1 MTCAYAPSGNFV
13 ACGGLDN
20 ICSIYSLKT
29 REGNVR
35 VSRELPGH
43 TGEWSLKNRQGHCQG
58 KGRHTLFSLKCLTTT
73 PFLKGTF
80 HAAASWTTTKS
91 SPALGIPPGEALP
104 GWVPCL
110 RVIQGPA
117 GGTLLEEHLV
127 FLSGWRPSGSP
138 ATWGSRLSLQ
148 RALSGLGSYGREA
161 RDSLLQFFPDP
172 SSCCLSSALWDIETG
187 QQTVG
192 FAGHSGDV
200 MSLSLAPDGR
210 TFVSGACDASIK
222 LWDVRDS
229 MCRQTFIGHESDINA
244 VAVSQEEHGGSPPS
258 PTPRPCPTPWPRPHH
273 LWPKSCSSSPMAMP
287 SPRDQM
293 TPHVACLTCGLIRS
307 CSCIPMTTSSAA
319 SPRLPSRAAAG
330 CCSLATTTST
340 ATSGMP

>member
-1 MTCAYAPSGNFV
+1 MRLCQA
-13 ACGGLDN
+13 GLPAF
-20 ICSIYSLKT
+20 
-29 REGNVR
+29 GW
-35 VSRELPGH
+35 SRAQLGH
-43 TGEWSLKNRQGHCQG
+43 TS
-58 KGRHTLFSLKCLTTT
+58 
-73 PFLKGTF
+73 
-80 HAAASWTTTKS
+80 
-91 SPALGIPPGEALP
+91 
-104 GWVPCL
+104 
-110 RVIQGPA
+110 
-117 GGTLLEEHLV
+117 EHLV
-127 FLSGWRPSGSP
+127 FLSGRQPSGSP
-138 ATWGSRLSLQ
+138 TTWGSRPSLQ
-148 RALSGLGSYGREA
+148 RALSGLGSYGRRA
-161 RDSLLQFFPDP
+161 RDSVLQFFPDP

-244 VAVSQEEHGGSPPS
+244 VAVSQEELGGPPPAS
-258 PTPRPCPTPWPRPHH
+258 HALGLAPHPHH

-293 TPHVACLTCGLIRS
+293 TPHVACLTCGPIRS